1 MKITNQLLLAVCIVV
16 ACTRMFSLDDFLF
29 DPTTIDKY
37 LRPEDF
43 DSEWGTRFIIHDS
56 LIEPVTLVSMGN
68 RIYGFFVRGNPDS
81 TTHNQVSIL
90 YFHGKD
96 ENINRYWARV
106 EYLWEMG
113 FNVFIFDYQGYGK
126 SEGSPS
132 GEALFSDGTEALYY
146 LRSRIDVDAS
156 KIVLYGWSIGTFI
169 TTYCAADVLHPA
181 AVILESAPA
190 SITALL
196 RDSALLNLTGSYVTD
211 TDFDNEKRIADI
223 ECPLLMMHGQADDF
237 IVFERHVH
245 LIWDAAHEPKDSL
258 WVEDAGHDDIPEILG
273 NEYHREVIN
282 FIATHVLQ

>member
-29 DPTTIDKY
+29 DPTTIDEY

>member
-1 MKITNQLLLAVCIVV
+1 MKIKNQFLLAVCIVV
-16 ACTRMFSLDDFLF
+16 ACARMFSLDDFLF
-29 DPTTIDKY
+29 DPTAIDEY

-81 TTHNQVSIL
+81 IIHNQVSIL

-113 FNVFIFDYQGYGK
+113 FNVFIFDYQGFGK

-146 LRSRIDVDAS
+146 VRSRIDVDAS

-190 SITALL
+190 SVTALL
-196 RDSALLNLTGSYVTD
+196 RDSALLDLTGSYAAD
-211 TDFDNEKRIADI
+211 ADFDNEKRIADVA
-223 ECPLLMMHGQADDF
+223 CPLLMMHGKADDF

-258 WVEDAGHDDIPEILG
+258 WVDNAGHDDIPDVLG
-273 NEYHREVIN
+273 NEYHQAVID
-282 FIATHVLQ
+282 FITTHVL